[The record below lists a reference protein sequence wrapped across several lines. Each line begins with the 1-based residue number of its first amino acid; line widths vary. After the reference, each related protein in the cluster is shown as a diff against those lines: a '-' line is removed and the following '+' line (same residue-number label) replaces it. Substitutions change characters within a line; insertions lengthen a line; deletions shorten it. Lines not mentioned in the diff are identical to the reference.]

1 MKDPTSIRTLIR
13 AINKLPPDKPIDRP
27 GIWYQTQHQHW
38 IGWLSE
44 YHGPGRY
51 GRQTGIKRDAKFA
64 YNHIV
69 NPQMLLWLIS
79 ASGVNRTLVS
89 AATRAGAHGTTRMQK
104 AKIIRAVV
112 PWEFIAKALWPN
124 YSGGK

>member
-1 MKDPTSIRTLIR
+1 MKDPISVRTFIR
-13 AINKLPPDKPIDRP
+13 AINDLPPDKPIDRP
-27 GIWYQTQHQHW
+27 GIWYRTQHQHW

-44 YHGPGRY
+44 YRGPGAY

-89 AATRAGAHGTTRMQK
+89 AAMRVGAHGAHSCKRQK
-104 AKIIRAVV
+104 
-112 PWEFIAKALWPN
+112 
-124 YSGGK
+124 